1 MESPVQDRSRE
12 EESEQEVVQLDAEAN
27 EKEDG
32 EENELEKVKQDLQK
46 TKAELDEAKSE
57 VAVAQILQE
66 NLCSVS
72 RQKAALEEE
81 LATMQIL
88 LSEATMDSQDNLVA
102 RLRTKYSQLKSENQD
117 LKVQLS
123 LLEPSGEQ
131 NGVERESLM
140 GGAAVLSGVTKNIAK
155 RVTHG
160 WSCCVVG
167 GDEEHC

>member
-72 RQKAALEEE
+72 RQKV
-81 LATMQIL
+81 ICIPP
-88 LSEATMDSQDNLVA
+88 SI
-102 RLRTKYSQLKSENQD
+102 
-117 LKVQLS
+117 VQ
-123 LLEPSGEQ
+123 
-131 NGVERESLM
+131 
-140 GGAAVLSGVTKNIAK
+140 VTSIS
-155 RVTHG
+155 TG
-160 WSCCVVG
+160 CS
-167 GDEEHC
+167 

>member
-12 EESEQEVVQLDAEAN
+12 EESEQKVVQLDAEAR
-27 EKEDG
+27 KEDG

-72 RQKAALEEE
+72 RQKVICIHPCIAQVRSVYVQAALEEE

-88 LSEATMDSQDNLVA
+88 LSEATMDSQVG
-102 RLRTKYSQLKSENQD
+102 T
-117 LKVQLS
+117 
-123 LLEPSGEQ
+123 G
-131 NGVERESLM
+131 M
-140 GGAAVLSGVTKNIAK
+140 GGRKAL
-155 RVTHG
+155 
-160 WSCCVVG
+160 VVG
-167 GDEEHC
+167 YKCVLAQSSDKNGLDLF